1 MSYFER
7 VIFTN
12 RDLLVS
18 SNYIFCSDS
27 NPNFPNMLWTNF
39 EPYFLPLKSVVKQLQ
54 HLQQSDDDQS
64 QSTNP
69 SILANFVD
77 IRLAK
82 FQSPAKFDVTC
93 KNSSSSRLPAP
104 GSLCF
109 AKTPKD
115 LLNST
120 NPYWP
125 CMVLDQNDLSFR
137 VPKGSVGLL
146 WLGEPHERSSSHTTA
161 DRIVS
166 WQDGEKKQFSRNG
179 GVRKKMTKTKARK
192 WKAALKDA
200 HFIDQHGRFEDDP
213 LSDDDDDDDKVA
225 ARNGERTIQHSTSML
240 LSDNLTL
247 EKRDDAEL
255 RELEAYVSSLSSSES
270 TEMERTSSKI
280 LMTTFDGKGVELLL
294 GRVDGEGGRLRSSA
308 AGRLLQYQE
317 LETSPNLTTQLLCH
331 TNVSEQALEHALSG
345 TQTCNL
351 LRLERLQVRLD
362 AAVEAAAEAAAETN
376 SSRRR
381 KEQAESMCFRTTGLE
396 TTRMQ
401 GKRKYQIIASA
412 EPDLFAALDIDGIT
426 VSPLSNVA
434 VPPSIQ
440 EEEFK
445 FKRNHFTKSKQELAW
460 VQNEF
465 ASRGGWVNTQM
476 IVDKKMSA
484 TYMLQGKEFQTQV
497 EIYRYLASMRDES
510 SPEELENKNNFL
522 GAGTSPTCNGEIHM
536 NDNISATIDTN
547 MMNEAGKTPLDLALS
562 FFEPYANGPGPRKR
576 SRQNL

>member
-1 MSYFER
+1 
-7 VIFTN
+7 
-12 RDLLVS
+12 
-18 SNYIFCSDS
+18 
-27 NPNFPNMLWTNF
+27 MLWTNF

-54 HLQQSDDDQS
+54 HLQQSNDDDQS
-64 QSTNP
+64 QSINP

-77 IRLAK
+77 IRQSK
-82 FQSPAKFDVTC
+82 FQSPKKFV
-93 KNSSSSRLPAP
+93 KNSSSSRLRLPAP

-115 LLNST
+115 SLNSN

-146 WLGEPHERSSSHTTA
+146 WLGEQQDRCSSHTTA

-166 WQDGEKKQFSRNG
+166 WQDAEKKQFSRNG
-179 GVRKKMTKTKARK
+179 GVKKKMSKSKARK

-200 HFIDQHGRFEDDP
+200 HFIDQHGRFEEDP
-213 LSDDDDDDDKVA
+213 INDDDDDKVA
-225 ARNGERTIQHSTSML
+225 GEGQRTIQHSTSML

-255 RELEAYVSSLSSSES
+255 RELEAYVSSLPSSES
-270 TEMERTSSKI
+270 NEMPRTSIKI
-280 LMTTFDGKGVELLL
+280 LMTTFDGKAVELLV

-317 LETSPNLTTQLLCH
+317 LGTSPNLTTQLLCH
-331 TNVSEQALEHALSG
+331 TNVSEQALEHALSS
-345 TQTCNL
+345 TQACNL

-362 AAVEAAAEAAAETN
+362 AAVEAAAEAAAEAAVETN

-381 KEQAESMCFRTTGLE
+381 EEQAESKCFRTTGLD
-396 TTRMQ
+396 TTRMP
-401 GKRKYQIIASA
+401 GKRKYKIIASA
-412 EPDLFAALDIDGIT
+412 EPDLFAALDIDGVT
-426 VSPLSNVA
+426 VSPLYNVDQ
-434 VPPSIQ
+434 VTVDQ

-445 FKRNHFTKSKQELAW
+445 FKRNRFTKSKNELDW
-460 VQNEF
+460 VNEEF
-465 ASRGGWVNTQM
+465 AARGGWVNTQRIDVSNTNTDFDTM
-476 IVDKKMSA
+476 TIGKKMS

-510 SPEELENKNNFL
+510 SPEELENKNKFL
-522 GAGTSPTCNGEIHM
+522 GAGTSSTCSHEIHM
-536 NDNISATIDTN
+536 NANISATIDRN

-562 FFEPYANGPGPRKR
+562 FFEPYANGPRPRKR